1 MTREPIR
8 DRGRAVGRYNGFRI
22 RISRNISVKTTR
34 NRHSSASS
42 MKDEDDMKLK
52 TISLLVAVALLFLT
66 ARTVTAHHSFDAEYD
81 SKKPIT
87 VTGFVTKLDWV
98 NPHAFV
104 FIDTKDESGAV
115 KSFKIEMGPPYALVR
130 GGWKRETVKVG
141 DKVTVEA
148 AALAKDGSNAA
159 GSEQTTF
166 MVLASGQKLP
176 MR

>member
-1 MTREPIR
+1 
-8 DRGRAVGRYNGFRI
+8 
-22 RISRNISVKTTR
+22 
-34 NRHSSASS
+34 
-42 MKDEDDMKLK
+42 MKLK
-52 TISLLVAVALLFLT
+52 AIGSFAAISLMLLSVKP
-66 ARTVTAHHSFDAEYD
+66 ATAHHSFDAEYD
-81 SKKPIT
+81 SKKTATISGT
-87 VTGFVTKLDWV
+87 VTKLDWV

-104 FIDTKDESGAV
+104 FIDSTDESGTV

-130 GGWKRETVKVG
+130 GGWKRDTVKIG
-141 DKVTVEA
+141 DKVTVQA